1 MKQKRLYLMCG
12 IPGSGKS
19 TVAENY
25 IKNNDNVIWVSRDKI
40 RFSLLKEGEDYFSH
54 ENEVL
59 DLFYS
64 SIQQYLDNGYD
75 VIADATHL
83 NSNGRHNTLAMLN
96 LKDVEL
102 NVIYLNV
109 PLKVAME
116 RNDKRTGLSR
126 VPQSVVRRMYYQQE
140 APTYAEGWEHIYVV
154 NEWGGVRELEP

>member
-19 TVAENY
+19 TVAENHV
-25 IKNNDNVIWVSRDKI
+25 KNNDNVIWVSRDKI

-54 ENEVL
+54 EKEVL
-59 DLFYS
+59 DLFFS
-64 SIQQYLDNGYD
+64 SIQKYLDDGYD

-83 NSNGRHNTLAMLN
+83 NSESRHNTLAMLN

-102 NVIYLNV
+102 NVICLDV
-109 PLKVAME
+109 PLKVAMK

-126 VPQSVVRRMYYQQE
+126 VPQSEVRRMYYRKE
-140 APTYAEGWEHIYVV
+140 APTYAEGWEHIYIV
-154 NEWGGVRELEP
+154 NEWGGMRELER